1 MEKVVIYHTNDMHS
15 HLDYWPRLKQ
25 ALKEGRARY
34 QETETNF
41 YAFDIGDAVDR
52 YHPLIEASHGQAMID
67 LMNEADYDLVT
78 VGNNEGVGE
87 DKEELNRLYDR
98 ANFRVTIANLI
109 DRETKQLPAWAE
121 KFSILETKRG
131 SKLGVFGLTF
141 PFTIS
146 YQPLGWDV
154 KDPFKI
160 IEEILK
166 TYSDQVDEFILLSH
180 LGYSVD
186 VEIAERFPRIKVI
199 IGAHTHHVLERGE
212 IVNGVLLAAAGKY
225 SLYLGTIELMLEEG
239 RIVSA
244 TAQVL
249 DSKNDLKA
257 YPGEK
262 TLAQTYLDDGKKCL
276 EEDLLG
282 VLPRSLKHDPFAH
295 TGLAQA
301 GLDAAKDFS
310 GEKVA
315 ILNAGLFLKDLNKGP
330 VTYNDIH
337 ELLPHSMR
345 LVKVTL
351 PGDLMRV
358 LMQNMQLAEEKYA
371 GMRFSGVGFRG
382 EYLGKICYD
391 GVEFDPASQEVIW
404 LGRKLVS
411 EEVYSFVTVDFFY
424 FSKFFPLI
432 KEKAEI
438 ELLFPEFYRQVF
450 SEYLRKSLD

>member
-1 MEKVVIYHTNDMHS
+1 MEKVIIYHTNDMHS
-15 HLDYWPRLKQ
+15 HLDYWPRLKE
-25 ALKEGRARY
+25 ALKEGRAKY
-34 QETETNF
+34 QETDVNF

-87 DKEELNRLYDR
+87 DKEDLNHLYDQ
-98 ANFRVTIANLI
+98 ANFKVTIANLI

-121 KFSILETKRG
+121 KFSVLETKAG
-131 SKLGVFGLTF
+131 SRLGVFGLTF

-154 KDPFKI
+154 QDPFKM
-160 IEEILK
+160 IEEILE

-186 VEIAERFPRIKVI
+186 VEIAKRFPRIKVI

-212 IVNGVLLAAAGKY
+212 MVNGVLLAAAGKY
-225 SLYLGTIELMLEEG
+225 SLYLGTIELNLEEG

-244 TAQVL
+244 SARVL
-249 DSKNDLKA
+249 DSKKDLKA

-262 TLAQTYLDDGKKCL
+262 ALVKSYQDEGKKRL
-276 EEDLLG
+276 GEDLLG
-282 VLPRSLKHDPFAH
+282 FLPESLSHNPFAH
-295 TGLAQA
+295 TNLAQV

-310 GEKVA
+310 GEGVA
-315 ILNAGLFLKDLNKGP
+315 ILNAGLFLKDLRKGP

-351 PGDLMRV
+351 PGYLMRV
-358 LMQNMQLAEEKYA
+358 LMQNMQLAEERYA
-371 GMRFSGVGFRG
+371 DILFSGVGFRG

-404 LGRKLVS
+404 LGRELMK
-411 EEVYSFVTVDFFY
+411 EENYSFVTVDFFY

-438 ELLFPEFYRQVF
+438 EPLFPEFYRQVF